1 MNKITRAAILGTA
14 AIATVATSF
23 EFASA
28 RDRYWRHHG
37 RFHDRA
43 VAAGVLGLT
52 AGVVVGAALSQPRVV
67 YRERRPVVVE
77 EEAPVYADPDVVYGE
92 PEADYLGPVDARPR
106 RDNYARDNDDRQE
119 FGNEDMSDQAQ
130 QDENYFPDRPQK
142 HERRNDVAQGALEPW
157 TAQWRSYCKQ
167 RFSSFNA
174 TTGTYKGYDGK
185 SHFCTAG

>member
-92 PEADYLGPVDARPR
+92 PEADYLGTKTMPARVATIMHATMMT
-106 RDNYARDNDDRQE
+106 ARNSAMR
-119 FGNEDMSDQAQ
+119 
-130 QDENYFPDRPQK
+130 
-142 HERRNDVAQGALEPW
+142 
-157 TAQWRSYCKQ
+157 T
-167 RFSSFNA
+167 
-174 TTGTYKGYDGK
+174 
-185 SHFCTAG
+185 